1 MKEAV
6 YSSCVL
12 FLVLNRERIYLVS
25 HTFQRFPSRSF
36 WGYANGMWKIK
47 EILLHDIGI
56 KYLNRK
62 HLKIKKK

>member
-56 KYLNRK
+56 EYLNRK